1 MATKERLQIIGLT
14 KRFGATVVLDRVNL
28 AVRAGEVHGLVG
40 QNGAGKS
47 TMVKTL
53 AGLYPDHEGTVM
65 VDGEP
70 VTLKTPRKSRAEGV
84 AVIYQDFSLVAQMTI
99 AQNLLLGREPN
110 GLLYREHAVMREAQS
125 LVDRIGIELGA
136 GVEEPVGS
144 LSPAVRQ
151 RVEIVKA
158 LAADVKV
165 LLLDEPTAR
174 LAESERQSLFRVVRE
189 LSSRGVAMVF
199 ISHYLDEILQVT
211 DRVTILRNG
220 CAVAVEQTN
229 VLSVNQMATMMLGEH
244 LREVLREE
252 QQEVLANDSNS
263 VVLSAEGITSGERVK
278 NIDLQLRAGEV
289 LGVAG
294 LVGSGRTRLCRLLS
308 GVDQPTSGILRRSNR
323 PVRFNGP
330 RNALAEGIVLVPEDR
345 QRHGL
350 VMSSP
355 VADNL
360 VLMGLGRTIGSKG
373 LVSRP
378 GARRLARR
386 LVTDLEVS
394 PPDIDRLASSLSGG
408 NQQKVVLGKAMA
420 ATPSIFVIDQPT
432 AGVDVGTKAQI
443 HQLLRQRARD
453 GAAILVVSDDI
464 DELFALSDR
473 FVVMRRGEIIW
484 RGTTSE
490 LSRKELVE
498 LIATGTQQPAAEK
511 PAAPD
516 AGDLA

>member
-1 MATKERLQIIGLT
+1 MDTRERLQIIGLT
-14 KRFGATVVLDRVNL
+14 KRFGATVVLDRVDV

-47 TMVKTL
+47 TLVKTL
-53 AGLYPDHEGTVM
+53 AGLYPDYEGTVM

-84 AVIYQDFSLVAQMTI
+84 AVIYQEFSLVSQMTI

-136 GVEEPVGS
+136 DIKEPVGS

-174 LAESERQSLFRVVRE
+174 LAESERQSLFRVIRE
-189 LSSRGVAMVF
+189 LSSRGVGMVF

-211 DRVTILRNG
+211 DRVTVLRNG
-220 CAVAVEQTN
+220 RAVAVEQTSS
-229 VLSVNQMATMMLGEH
+229 LSVNQMATLMLG
-244 LREVLREE
+244 EVLREE
-252 QQEVLANDSNS
+252 QQRVLANDNNP

-308 GVDQPTSGILRRSNR
+308 GADRPTSGILRRNNR

-330 RNALAEGIVLVPEDR
+330 RRALAEGIVLVPEDR
-345 QRHGL
+345 QRQGL

-360 VLMGLGRTIGSKG
+360 VLMGLGRTIGRKG

-386 LVTDLEVS
+386 LVTELAVS
-394 PPDIDRLASSLSGG
+394 PPDIDRPVSSLSGG
-408 NQQKVVLGKAMA
+408 NQQKVVLGKAIA
-420 ATPSIFVIDQPT
+420 AAPSIFVIDQPT

-443 HQLLRQRARD
+443 HQMLRQRARD

-490 LSRKELVE
+490 ISRKELVE
-498 LIATGTQQPAAEK
+498 LIATGTKRPETEI
-511 PAAPD
+511 PTAPD
-516 AGDLA
+516 ADDLA